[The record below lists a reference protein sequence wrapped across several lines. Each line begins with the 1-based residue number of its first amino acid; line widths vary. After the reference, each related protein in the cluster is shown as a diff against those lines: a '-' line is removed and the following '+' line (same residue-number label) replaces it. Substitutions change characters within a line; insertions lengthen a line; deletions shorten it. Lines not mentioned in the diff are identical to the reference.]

1 MVTESAAILAPHA
14 ALYID
19 TADTYCDPFDNK
31 HELEKLLAIN
41 ADIRKHLPTGAS
53 IVVGTKS
60 GMRRKNSD
68 SDGWIGMP
76 NTRDVKPEKVREQIV
91 AAEKANGG
99 PVFLWQMHHAM
110 AFKVSL
116 PLTIIPSFFLLSN
129 LFFSE

>member
-19 TADTYCDPFDNK
+19 TADTYCDPFDNT

-129 LFFSE
+129 LFFF